1 MENTVWLP
9 ADFSDYLTI
18 ENASRKFEEATNVAE
33 KITANGVQLY
43 PNIDHAAFL
52 TDQSYLVMGPL
63 KQLGYVFG
71 WDRRSYPITINGFDY
86 IVLSARLPQENS
98 ARDRGWF
105 DYVGIA
111 HPVDE
116 PALNNLLSQDYGNPF
131 IHHLTWGL
139 VPPPRT
145 SKDNFEYASRLVPFA
160 IEKQNLIC
168 EVTGD
173 ERGKLIVALP
183 QEVIDHPD
191 FGESLPIWLAGLGS
205 DECEVELMDGGGF
218 FIQFFV
224 LTGRSIEIVLRVDTK
239 QAFNAKSLDKISK
252 HKIITVQGNRALLR

>member
-1 MENTVWLP
+1 MTNTDRLP

-18 ENASRKFEEATNVAE
+18 ENASHKFEQAANAAE

-52 TDQSYLVMGPL
+52 TDQSYRVMGPL

-71 WDRRSYPITINGFDY
+71 WDRRSYPITIDGFDY
-86 IVLSARLPQENS
+86 LVVSARLPQENP

-116 PALNNLLSQDYGNPF
+116 QALKSLLSQNYGNPF

-139 VPPPRT
+139 VPPTRT
-145 SKDNFEYASRLVPFA
+145 SKDNFEYASHLVPFA
-160 IEKQNLIC
+160 VEKQNLIC

-173 ERGKLIVALP
+173 ERGKLIIALP
-183 QEVIDHPD
+183 QEVMDHPD
-191 FGESLPIWLAGLGS
+191 FGESLPIWLDGLS
-205 DECEVELMDGGGF
+205 SEECQVELMDGGGF
-218 FIQFFV
+218 FMQFFV

-239 QAFNAKSLDKISK
+239 QAFNAKSLDNISK
-252 HKIITVQGNRALLR
+252 HRIITVQGNSALLR

>member
-1 MENTVWLP
+1 MANTVWVP

-98 ARDRGWF
+98 ARDRSWF
-105 DYVGIA
+105 EYVGIA

-116 PALNNLLSQDYGNPF
+116 PALKNLLSQDYGNPF

-139 VPPPRT
+139 VPPART
-145 SKDNFEYASRLVPFA
+145 SEDNFEYASRLVPFA

-168 EVTGD
+168 EALGD
-173 ERGKLIVALP
+173 ERGKLIFALP

-191 FGESLPIWLAGLGS
+191 FEESLPIWLAGLGS

-218 FIQFFV
+218 FMQFFV
-224 LTGRSIEIVLRVDTK
+224 LTGRSIEIVLRVDTN

-252 HKIITVQGNRALLR
+252 HKIITVQGNRTLLK